1 MEESLRRGAVRPI
14 TEADLIEA
22 SRTVRPSIAP
32 WLETARNYAVYGN
45 ESGTYDELLEYL
57 RGESARRRRGRGSR

>member
-1 MEESLRRGAVRPI
+1 
-14 TEADLIEA
+14 
-22 SRTVRPSIAP
+22 VRPSIAP